1 MFFLS
6 SASLL
11 LYGSAL
17 QATLHDAAHHA
28 FMTLPRYARTRADEA
43 APNRRIC
50 SRGNVMHVPEVERL
64 FEKLEERYD
73 AHIIP
78 DR

>member
-1 MFFLS
+1 
-6 SASLL
+6 
-11 LYGSAL
+11 
-17 QATLHDAAHHA
+17 
-28 FMTLPRYARTRADEA
+28 
-43 APNRRIC
+43 
-50 SRGNVMHVPEVERL
+50 VMHVPEIERL

>member
-1 MFFLS
+1 M
-6 SASLL
+6 
-11 LYGSAL
+11 
-17 QATLHDAAHHA
+17 
-28 FMTLPRYARTRADEA
+28 RRT
-43 APNRRIC
+43 C
-50 SRGNVMHVPEVERL
+50 SRGNVMHVLEVERL

>member
-1 MFFLS
+1 MC
-6 SASLL
+6 
-11 LYGSAL
+11 
-17 QATLHDAAHHA
+17 
-28 FMTLPRYARTRADEA
+28 EA
-43 APNRRIC
+43 APNRRTC
-50 SRGNVMHVPEVERL
+50 FRRNVMHVPEGERL